1 MAVQRTQKAGKRK
14 SDGSIIVLFFFP
26 VRPHTKLLWKLS
38 FLGLKI
44 IVTFGGIFFPAS
56 ELDLNLFYAINDL
69 ITKFT
74 EMSHV

>member
-1 MAVQRTQKAGKRK
+1 MEV
-14 SDGSIIVLFFFP
+14 VFL
-26 VRPHTKLLWKLS
+26 RPENHCDFWWD
-38 FLGLKI
+38 
-44 IVTFGGIFFPAS
+44 FFPAS

>member
-1 MAVQRTQKAGKRK
+1 V
-14 SDGSIIVLFFFP
+14 FFFP

-56 ELDLNLFYAINDL
+56 KLDLNLFYAINDL